1 MINVL
6 RHWNTSTEGGN
17 FFLSFQEVHGFVS
30 CRVWMPKRQEVD
42 WDSTKLLILF
52 NVHKPCSLIV
62 AVVHSKHTWPNFNSQ
77 NFIALFFLLELKIFH
92 KIYLYIA
99 KVFLKNC
106 LPYHPYME
114 LKYWKL
120 YFNFL
125 ISCNQEA
132 LNVFKNS
139 RLSCHCNYY

>member
-42 WDSTKLLILF
+42 WDSTNHIVLF
-52 NVHKPCSLIV
+52 NH
-62 AVVHSKHTWPNFNSQ
+62 AVWFWLLSIQSIHELTLTVK
-77 NFIALFFLLELKIFH
+77 NFIALFFVLELNISH
-92 KIYLYIA
+92 KIYLYIS
-99 KVFLKNC
+99 KVFFLNC
-106 LPYHPYME
+106 LPYHSYVQ
-114 LKYWKL
+114 LKYWKF